1 MVQINFSILYYDTLY
16 KNLLALASSERPLYL
31 SQIFV
36 AIAPKFYQ

>member
-1 MVQINFSILYYDTLY
+1 MAQKIC

-31 SQIFV
+31 SQIFA